1 MMPLPL
7 TCWGAMW
14 NVVVGFVKWPVSRLR
29 IATEM
34 VKSWFAAI
42 VWPFLGKTNLEE
54 GMLDEAAMTPIGAG
68 LHEPVVICLPF
79 VIGRLATV
87 AQKLMKLF
95 VDVADATWPAVGWS
109 WPSFSKPV
117 AMTLGSSVSDDWGS
131 PLLLLPPAAAAD
143 VLDAA
148 AADEVV
154 DVLPALPGD
163 RCQH

>member
-1 MMPLPL
+1 M
-7 TCWGAMW
+7 
-14 NVVVGFVKWPVSRLR
+14 KKPVLR
-29 IATEM
+29 CATAIWI

-95 VDVADATWPAVGWS
+95 VDVSEATWPAVGWS
-109 WPSFSKPV
+109 WPSLANPV
-117 AMTLGSSVSDDWGS
+117 AITDWTSAVIG
-131 PLLLLPPAAAAD
+131 
-143 VLDAA
+143 
-148 AADEVV
+148 
-154 DVLPALPGD
+154 
-163 RCQH
+163 RTNQR